1 VKVKPRFDWRHQY
14 DENRD
19 QVEGDLAA
27 TANEGEDLCQQ
38 QYAESADINV
48 LVARFGLDKNA
59 VPPMA
64 QDPRFYGDFS
74 DVPDLR
80 TALDLVNDAKNK
92 FMDLP
97 PKLRARFN
105 NEPAQ
110 LWTSSMTRKTRTN
123 PSGWAFWSG
132 PRNPQNSNRSGRI
145 PRSKHRHPRQ
155 GVT

>member
-97 PKLRARFN
+97 PSSALASTTSQRSFG
-105 NEPAQ
+105 
-110 LWTSSMTRKTRTN
+110 TSSMTRKTPTN

-132 PRNPQNSNRSGRI
+132 PGT
-145 PRSKHRHPRQ
+145 PRTATDRGDPPIETQ
-155 GVT
+155 TP

>member
-1 VKVKPRFDWRHQY
+1 MKVRPRFDWRHQY

-38 QYAESADINV
+38 QFAESADINV

-110 LWTSSMTRKTRTN
+110 LWDFINDPENADESVRLGLLVRPPEPPEQQPIAGDPPIETQT
-123 PSGWAFWSG
+123 P
-132 PRNPQNSNRSGRI
+132 
-145 PRSKHRHPRQ
+145 
-155 GVT
+155 